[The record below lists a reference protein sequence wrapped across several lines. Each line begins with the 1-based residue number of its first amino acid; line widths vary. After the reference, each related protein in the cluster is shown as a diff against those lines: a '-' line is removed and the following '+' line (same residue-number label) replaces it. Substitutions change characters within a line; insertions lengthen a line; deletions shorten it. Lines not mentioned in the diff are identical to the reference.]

1 MHRCVASHLNG
12 VNTIDPSEIRC
23 RVFVKVVEVRL
34 SESCYEKLFLCVSH
48 SLYNE
53 LFVVTKEEE
62 ASTRTTCLPSF
73 ENIAS
78 VHSRTQGCD
87 NLLFQNSVLCS
98 KFCKAVNKISFNL
111 HVFLNN

>member
-78 VHSRTQGCD
+78 VHSRTQ
-87 NLLFQNSVLCS
+87 
-98 KFCKAVNKISFNL
+98 
-111 HVFLNN
+111 